1 MTKVISGFPGVG
13 KSTLFNNGLNCTDS
27 DSSKFDKEDFPRNY
41 VAHIKALIAHNEHDY
56 IFVSSHDTVRAA
68 LLREGIT
75 YTLVYPSLT
84 LKDEYIKRYEQRGS
98 PASFIKL
105 MSDNWT
111 SFIVSCA
118 EQTGCSRVVLRS
130 GQYLADVIDNR

>member
-1 MTKVISGFPGVG
+1 MVKVICGFPGVG
-13 KSTLFNNGLNCTDS
+13 KSTLFNTGLKCTDS
-27 DSSKFDKEDFPRNY
+27 DSSKFDKADFPRNY
-41 VAHIKALIAHNEHDY
+41 IEHIKQQMLRDDLDY

>member
-56 IFVSSHDTVRAA
+56 IFVSSHESVRNA
-68 LLREGIT
+68 LVKEDIEF
-75 YTLVYPSLT
+75 TLVYPNIT
-84 LKDEYIKRYEQRGS
+84 LMDEYLERYKKRGS
-98 PASFIKL
+98 PKAFVDL
-105 MSDNWT
+105 MKSNWT
-111 SFIVSCA
+111 HFIVSCA
-118 EQTGCSRVVLRS
+118 TQAGCERIVLKQ
-130 GQYLADVIDNR
+130 GEYLADVISKI